1 MKDSTPIAVT
11 SRSFSRHP
19 VLRREL
25 LERFA
30 NVRFNDD
37 GLSLS
42 GESLIAFLRGAKRAI
57 TALEPLD
64 KRVFDALPELE
75 VVSKYGVGLDMI
87 DLDAMEQH
95 GVKLG
100 WTPGVNSLSVAELA
114 LAMAIELLHRG
125 PEATAIIRDGE
136 WRQLVGRQLTGRIVG
151 VIGCGNV
158 GKEFVRLLQPFHCP
172 ILVYD
177 LVEYPDFYESHAV
190 RAVTFEL
197 LLREAE
203 VVSLHVPLDDS
214 TRGMLNAERLRLMR
228 KGAILI
234 NTARGGLVD
243 EEELHRLLV
252 EQHLAGAAFDVF
264 ALEPPPNRE
273 LLANSNVIATPH
285 IGGSTEEAILGM
297 GRAAIEGLTRA
308 RPVGD
313 VRHPERSEGSR
324 RGDASLRSA

>member
-1 MKDSTPIAVT
+1 MKDLTPVAVT

-30 NVRFNDD
+30 DVRFNDD

-64 KRVFDALPELE
+64 KVVFDALPELE

-100 WTPGVNSLSVAELA
+100 WSPGVNSLSVAELA

-125 PEATAIIRDGE
+125 PEATALFREGG
-136 WRQLVGRQLTGRIVG
+136 WRQLVGRQLTGRVVG

-158 GKEFVRLLQPFHCP
+158 GKEFVRLLQPFRCV
-172 ILVYD
+172 ILVHD
-177 LVEYPDFYESHAV
+177 LVEYRDFYESHGV
-190 RAVTFEL
+190 RASTLEL

-203 VVSLHVPLDDS
+203 IVSLHLPLDDS

-228 KGAILI
+228 KGSILI

-243 EEELHRLLV
+243 EDELHRLLA
-252 EQHLAGAAFDVF
+252 EQHLAGAALDVF
-264 ALEPPPNRE
+264 AAEPPTNRE
-273 LLANSNVIATPH
+273 LLALPNVIATPH

-297 GRAAIEGLTRA
+297 GRAAIEGLTNA
-308 RPVGD
+308 RPIPELP
-313 VRHPERSEGSR
+313 VRIACRS
-324 RGDASLRSA
+324 